1 MIKKLL
7 LGQRQPVW
15 YSLASIFVS
24 VIMVALLG
32 AIYVKKTVDD
42 GVQRSE
48 RKQCGL
54 IIIIDDYFHKT
65 PLRLQMAP
73 RLRRASSTHE
83 RYTSSGKTSAA
94 TKRGNDEAQA

>member
-42 GVQRSE
+42 GVQQSE
-48 RKQCGL
+48 RKQCEL
-54 IIIIDDYFHKT
+54 VIIIDDYFHKT
-65 PLRLQMAP
+65 PLP
-73 RLRRASSTHE
+73 P
-83 RYTSSGKTSAA
+83 A
-94 TKRGNDEAQA
+94 TDGAQAQARIEYARAVHQQREDFRCDEKRK